1 LLEIVVYSD
10 GVVNYKD
17 VISMT
22 PKERELLQTVLTE
35 KNEKLK
41 QYQQEQSTKAR
52 R

>member
-10 GVVNYKD
+10 GIVNYKD

-22 PKERELLQTVLTE
+22 PKERELLQIVLTE

-41 QYQQEQSTKAR
+41 QQHAEQASKR
-52 R
+52 